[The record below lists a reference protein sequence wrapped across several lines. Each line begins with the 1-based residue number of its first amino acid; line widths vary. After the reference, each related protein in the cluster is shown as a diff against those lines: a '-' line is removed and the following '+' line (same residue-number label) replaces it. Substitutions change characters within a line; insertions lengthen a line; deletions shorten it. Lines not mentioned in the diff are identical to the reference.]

1 MSVKAEQLKAEM
13 IQRVQALA
21 HAKLAGAKPG
31 TGAAGA
37 AATVAAF
44 LKRLYANVPPA
55 DLIHRP
61 PEDAYGAA
69 MALWQFAQVR
79 KPGAAKVRVYN
90 PTLAEHGWRSDHT
103 AVEIINDDMP
113 FLVDSVTAELN
124 RVNLTVRLVI
134 HPLYAV
140 RRDAAGRLLGLD
152 GGAEAVSESL
162 MRVEIEGRRAGA
174 ELDRLRVDIERVLG
188 DVRAAV
194 KDWRAMRA
202 KLQEVAAA
210 VAKAKAPAGDDPA
223 EVAAFL
229 QWIDDDHYT
238 YLGFREYRI
247 AGEGRDARLDVVEG
261 SGLGILADPDRR
273 VFDDRRNFGALGADI
288 VRHVLS
294 PQLLTLTKANR
305 RSTVHRPVH
314 MDTIGIKRLD
324 AQGRVTG
331 EWRFVGLF
339 TSIVYS
345 LSPRTIPLLRR
356 KVDAVQRR
364 AGFAPA
370 SHDAKALAHILETYP
385 RDELF
390 QISEDDLL
398 DIALGVLHLQERQ
411 RIALFVRKDALERY
425 VSCLIYVPRDRL
437 NTDLRVRLLD
447 IVAKAYAGSVS
458 VFYTHMTDAPLARL
472 HVIVRTRRGQVP
484 AVDLA
489 ELEQRLIEAG
499 RTWADRLRA
508 SLAEGLGED
517 RGLALYARY
526 AEAFPAAYRERFAAA
541 VAVEDIALL
550 ERARAPAGDGLALT
564 LYRPV
569 EAAPEELGFKI
580 FHRGSP
586 LALSDVLP
594 MLERMGVRAISE
606 MPFPVAA
613 GDAGATVWIHDFTLS
628 AMRKPNGEPAG
639 EFDLGRVRG
648 LFHDVFARVWR
659 GEMENDGFNRL
670 VLLAGLDAR
679 AIVVLRAYA
688 KYLRQ
693 AAFTFSQAYI
703 EETLAN
709 HPGLARRL
717 ADLFQARFDPDLP
730 DAKDRATIEKGVAV
744 EIEHALDAVAN
755 LDEDRILRRYL
766 NLIGATLRT
775 NHYQRDAAVDPAA
788 QPSRGPGGSTPGAA
802 DGSPKPYL
810 SLKLDSRAVE
820 ELPLPRPLVEVFVYS
835 PRVEAVHL
843 RGGRVARGGI
853 RWSDRREDFRT
864 EILGLM
870 KAQMV
875 KNAVIVPVGSKGGF
889 VVKRPPL
896 EGGRDAQLAEGIEC
910 YKTLMRGLLDLTDS
924 HAPQGVRAPERV
936 VRRDGDD
943 PYLVVAADKGTAT
956 FSDIANS
963 VSREYGFWLD
973 DAFASGGSAGYDH
986 KKMGITAKGAW
997 ESVKRHFRELGR
1009 DVQSQ
1014 DFTVAGVGDMS
1025 GDVFGNGM
1033 LLSKRIRLIAAFDH
1047 RHVFLDPDPDPEKS
1061 WAERKRLFDLPRSS
1075 WADYDR
1081 KLISAG
1087 GGVYERSL
1095 KSIKL
1100 PPEARKA
1107 LGIARD
1113 GVTPAE
1119 LMKAILTA
1127 PVDLLWFGGI
1137 GTYVK
1142 AKDETNAEVGDRA
1155 NDALRVD
1162 AASLRAKAIGEGANL
1177 GVTQRGRVEFALKGG
1192 RNNTDA
1198 VDNSAGVDCSDH
1210 EVNIKI
1216 LLGGVCAEGDMTAKQ
1231 RDRLL
1236 AAMTDEVGR
1245 LVLRDNYEQTQALSV
1260 AEQQGAAAVDQH
1272 MLTMR
1277 ELERQGRLDR
1287 AIEFLPDDETLSQ
1300 RQAHGLGLTR
1310 PELAV
1315 LLAYAK
1321 MALYDALLDSDLPDD
1336 PALEAELLGYF
1347 PKALQE
1353 KYPGQIARHRLRRE
1367 IVATVVTNGMVN
1379 RVGSAFV
1386 AQIAADTGR
1395 PPADIARAYLAA
1407 GRILGLDALWAEVEA
1422 LDGKAK
1428 AEAQYALFREIAR
1441 VAEGAARWLL
1451 QAAPGTPALGETVG
1465 RFAPGV
1471 KTVLASLDALL
1482 SPEGREEWA
1491 RACAGFAAKG
1501 APRDLAGRVAALETA
1516 AAGLDFVRIAEPAR
1530 RDVAEVGRVYFAIG
1544 ARLGLDWLRAQ
1555 AQAAMAGGR
1564 WSKLAFRSL
1573 IDEIEAIQAG
1583 LTAAVLAEA
1592 PAGGDP
1598 GAAIDSW
1605 AAKRLA
1611 PAKRARDVIAD
1622 IRATGRVDLAMLA
1635 VAARQLRALAE
1646 G

>member
-21 HAKLAGAKPG
+21 RARLAGAKAG
-31 TGAAGA
+31 AGAAGA
-37 AATVAAF
+37 AATVEAF

-55 DLIHRP
+55 DLIHQA

-69 MALWQFAQVR
+69 MALWQFAQAR

-103 AVEIINDDMP
+103 AVEIVNDDMP

-134 HPLYAV
+134 HPIYAV

-174 ELDRLRVDIERVLG
+174 ELDRLRGDIERVLG

-202 KLQEVAAA
+202 RLSEVAAA
-210 VAKAKAPAGDDPA
+210 VAKAKVPAGNDPA

-229 QWIDDDHYT
+229 AWIDDDHFT

-247 AGEGRDARLDVVEG
+247 AGEGRDARLEVVEG

-314 MDTIGIKRLD
+314 MDTIGIKRFD
-324 AQGRVTG
+324 AQGRVAG

-370 SHDAKALAHILETYP
+370 SHDGKALAFILESYP

-472 HVIVRTRRGQVP
+472 HVIVRTKRGHVP

-489 ELEQRLIEAG
+489 ELEHRLVEAG

-550 ERARAPAGDGLALT
+550 ERARAPEGEGLALT

-594 MLERMGVRAISE
+594 MLERMGARAISE

-613 GDAGATVWIHDFTLS
+613 GDAGAAVWIHDFTLS
-628 AMRKPNGEPAG
+628 TMRKPNGEPAG

-679 AIVVLRAYA
+679 SIVVLRAYA

-703 EETLAN
+703 EETFAN

-717 ADLFQARFDPDLP
+717 ADLFRARFDPDLP
-730 DAKDRATIEKGVAV
+730 DAKDRATVEKGIAV

-775 NHYQRDAAVDPAA
+775 NHYQTAP
-788 QPSRGPGGSTPGAA
+788 
-802 DGSPKPYL
+802 DGRPKPYL

-835 PRVEAVHL
+835 PRVEAIHL

-896 EGGRDAQLAEGIEC
+896 EGGREAQLAEGIEC

-1033 LLSKRIRLIAAFDH
+1033 LLSKRIRLVAAFDH

-1061 WAERKRLFDLPRSS
+1061 WVERKRLFDLPRSS

-1087 GGVYERSL
+1087 GGVFERSL

-1100 PPEARKA
+1100 SPEARKA
-1107 LGIARD
+1107 LDVARD
-1113 GVTPAE
+1113 SMTPAE
-1119 LMKAILTA
+1119 LIKAILTA

-1142 AKDETNAEVGDRA
+1142 AKAETNAEVGDRA

-1177 GVTQRGRVEFALKGG
+1177 GMTQRGRVEFALKGG

-1216 LLGGVCAEGDMTAKQ
+1216 LLGGICAEGDMTVKQ
-1231 RDRLL
+1231 RDQLL
-1236 AAMTDEVGR
+1236 AAMTEEVGR
-1245 LVLRDNYEQTQALSV
+1245 LVLRDNYEQSQALSV
-1260 AEQQGAAAVDQH
+1260 AELQGAAAVDQH
-1272 MLTMR
+1272 ALMMR

-1287 AIEFLPDDETLSQ
+1287 AIEFLPDDAALAE

-1347 PKALQE
+1347 PKVLQE
-1353 KYPGQIARHRLRRE
+1353 KYPKQIARHRLRRE

-1395 PPADIARAYLAA
+1395 APGDIARAYLAA
-1407 GRILGLDALWAEVEA
+1407 GRILGLNELWAAVEA
-1422 LDGKAK
+1422 LDGQAP
-1428 AEAQYALFREIAR
+1428 AQGQYALFQEIAR
-1441 VAEGAARWLL
+1441 VAEGATRWLL
-1451 QAAPGTPALGETVG
+1451 AASPGAPALGETAR

-1471 KTVLASLDALL
+1471 KAVLASLDALL
-1482 SPEGREEWA
+1482 SPEGRAEWT
-1491 RACAGFAAKG
+1491 RAAHGFAAKG
-1501 APRDLAGRVAALETA
+1501 APQDLARRVAALETA
-1516 AAGLDFVRIAEPAR
+1516 SAGLDFVRIAEPAR
-1530 RDVAEVGRVYFAIG
+1530 LDVAEVGRVYFAIG

-1573 IDEIEAIQAG
+1573 MDEIEAIQAG

-1592 PAGGDP
+1592 GAAAGPGAQTAKDLGGDA
-1598 GAAIDSW
+1598 GAAIDAW
-1605 AAKRLA
+1605 AAKRQA

>member
-13 IQRVQALA
+13 IARVEALA
-21 HAKLAGAKPG
+21 RAKLAGAK
-31 TGAAGA
+31 ADAG
-37 AATVAAF
+37 TVAAF

-55 DLIHRP
+55 DLILQA

-69 MALWQFAQVR
+69 MALWQFAQAR
-79 KPGAAKVRVYN
+79 TPGAAKVRAYN
-90 PTLAEHGWRSDHT
+90 PALAEHGWRSDHT
-103 AVEIINDDMP
+103 VVEIVNDDMP
-113 FLVDSVTAELN
+113 FLVDSVSAELN
-124 RVNLTVRLVI
+124 RWGLTVRLVT
-134 HPLYAV
+134 HPVYAV
-140 RRDAAGRLLGLD
+140 KRDAAGKLIGLD
-152 GGAEAVSESL
+152 AADGANESL
-162 MRVEIEGRRAGA
+162 MRVEIEGRRVGVD
-174 ELDRLRVDIERVLG
+174 LDRLRADIERVLG

-194 KDWRAMRA
+194 RDWRAMRA
-202 KLQEVAAA
+202 KLKEVAAA
-210 VAKAKAPAGDDPA
+210 VAKDGTPPGNDPA
-223 EVAAFL
+223 EVTAFL
-229 QWIDDDHYT
+229 EWIDDDHYT

-247 AGEGRDARLDVVEG
+247 AGEGREARLEVVEG

-273 VFDDRRNFGALGADI
+273 VFDDRRNFGALGHDI

-294 PQLLTLTKANR
+294 PQLLTITKANR

-314 MDTIGIKRLD
+314 MDTIGVKRFD
-324 AQGRVTG
+324 AHGKVVG

-345 LSPRTIPLLRR
+345 LSPRTIPLLRP
-356 KVDAVQRR
+356 KVEAVQRR

-370 SHDAKALAHILETYP
+370 GHDAKALAYILESYP

-390 QISEDDLL
+390 QISEGDLY
-398 DIALGVLHLQERQ
+398 DIAMGVLHLQERQ
-411 RIALFVRKDALERY
+411 RIALFVRRDALERY

-458 VFYTHMTDAPLARL
+458 VFYTHMTDEPLARL
-472 HVIVRTRRGQVP
+472 HVIVRTKRGQVP

-489 ELEQRLIEAG
+489 ELERRLIEAG

-508 SLAEGLGED
+508 SLVEALGED
-517 RGLALYARY
+517 KGLALYKRY
-526 AEAFPAAYRERFAAA
+526 AQAFPAAYRERYAAA
-541 VAVEDIALL
+541 AAVEDIALI
-550 ERARAPAGDGLALT
+550 ERARGTGGDGLALT

-569 EAAPEELGFKI
+569 EAQPEELGFKI

-594 MLERMGVRAISE
+594 MLERMGVRAIAE
-606 MPFPVAA
+606 MPFRVAPDGEGGDA
-613 GDAGATVWIHDFTLS
+613 GESAGATVWIHDFSLD
-628 AMRKPNGEPAG
+628 AMRRPNGEAAG
-639 EFDLGRVRG
+639 EIELGRVRA
-648 LFHDVFARVWR
+648 LFHDVFARAWR
-659 GEMENDGFNRL
+659 GEMESDGFNRL

-693 AAFTFSQAYI
+693 AAFTFSQPYI
-703 EETLAN
+703 EETFAN
-709 HPGLARRL
+709 HPELARKL
-717 ADLFQARFDPDLP
+717 VDLFQARFDPDLP
-730 DAKDRATIEKGVAV
+730 NAKDRATIEKGIAV
-744 EIEHALDAVAN
+744 EIEHALDAVTN

-775 NHYQRDAAVDPAA
+775 NHYQ
-788 QPSRGPGGSTPGAA
+788 PGA
-802 DGSPKPYL
+802 DGKPKPYL
-810 SLKLDSRAVE
+810 SLKIDSRAVE

-835 PRVEAVHL
+835 LRVEAIHL

-889 VVKRPPL
+889 VVKRSPL
-896 EGGRDAQLAEGIEC
+896 EGGREAQLAEGIEC
-910 YKTLMRGLLDLTDS
+910 YKTLMRGLLDITDS
-924 HAPQGVRAPERV
+924 HAPQGIRAPERV
-936 VRRDGDD
+936 VRRDGGD

-956 FSDIANS
+956 FSDIANA

-1009 DVQSQ
+1009 DIQAE

-1033 LLSKRIRLIAAFDH
+1033 LLSKRIRLVAAFDH

-1061 WAERKRLFDLPRSS
+1061 WTERQRLFDLPRSS

-1081 KLISAG
+1081 KLISQG
-1087 GGVYERSL
+1087 GGVYERTL
-1095 KSIKL
+1095 KSIKVS
-1100 PPEARKA
+1100 PEAKKA
-1107 LGIARD
+1107 LDIARD
-1113 GVTPAE
+1113 AMTPAE
-1119 LMKAILTA
+1119 LMKAILAA

-1142 AKDETNAEVGDRA
+1142 AKAESNAEAGDRA

-1162 AASLRAKAIGEGANL
+1162 AGQVRAKAIGEGANL

-1216 LLGGVCAEGDMTAKQ
+1216 LLGGICAEGDMTMKQ
-1231 RDRLL
+1231 RDQLL
-1236 AAMTDEVGR
+1236 AAMTEEVGR

-1260 AEQQGAAAVDQH
+1260 AELQGAAVVDQH
-1272 MLTMR
+1272 ALTMR
-1277 ELERQGRLDR
+1277 DLERQGRLDR
-1287 AIEFLPDDETLSQ
+1287 VIEFLPDDETLAQ
-1300 RQAHGLGLTR
+1300 RQAQGQGLTR

-1336 PALEAELLGYF
+1336 PALEPELLSYF

-1395 PPADIARAYLAA
+1395 PPADIARAWLAA

-1422 LDGKAK
+1422 LDGKAP
-1428 AEAQYALFREIAR
+1428 AAAQYALFQEIAR

-1451 QAAPGTPALGETVG
+1451 QAVPGTPALGDTVK
-1465 RFAPGV
+1465 RFAPGI
-1471 KTVLASLDALL
+1471 KAVLSQLDALL
-1482 SPEGREEWA
+1482 SPEGRAEWA

-1501 APRDLAGRVAALETA
+1501 APQGLAERVAALETA
-1516 AAGLDFVRIAEPAR
+1516 AAGFDFVRIAEPAKL
-1530 RDVAEVGRVYFAIG
+1530 DVAQVGRVYFAIG

-1573 IDEIEAIQAG
+1573 MDEIEAIQAQ
-1583 LTAAVLAEA
+1583 LAAAVI
-1592 PAGGDP
+1592 AGSPKDESSP
-1598 GAAIDSW
+1598 DQAIDAW
-1605 AAKRLA
+1605 AARRQA